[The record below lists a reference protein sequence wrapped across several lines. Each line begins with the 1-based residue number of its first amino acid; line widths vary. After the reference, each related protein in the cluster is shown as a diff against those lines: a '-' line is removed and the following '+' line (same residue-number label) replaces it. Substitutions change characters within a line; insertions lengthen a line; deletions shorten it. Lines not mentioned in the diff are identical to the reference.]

1 MIYLI
6 LGIAIALFASWNVR
20 ATFKKYSQYE
30 CDSGITAEAF
40 AERML
45 RANGIYDVQI
55 HRVKGELSDFYD
67 PRKKILC
74 LSESVYGSASIAAIG
89 FAAHE
94 CGHAIQDSVEYKP
107 MRLRGK
113 IVKPAN
119 IGSNLSYPIILLGI
133 MFSAPGIVNAGIL
146 LFTAVVLFHLVTLPV
161 EFDASRRACDAMISF
176 GTYSDEEVKAVRKV
190 LSAAAMTYLAA
201 LLNSILTLVRLLGI
215 AGRRR

>member
-30 CDSGITAEAF
+30 CDSGITAEVF

-89 FAAHE
+89 VAAHE

-107 MRLRGK
+107 MRLRSK

-133 MFSAPGIVNAGIL
+133 MFSAPSIVNAGIL

-190 LSAAAMTYLAA
+190 LSAAALTYLAA